1 MRGRRQNPG
10 FRHAHFWCHSP
21 FWEISFVFQPTFG
34 AIFLFY
40 RFFLLLFQPTFGAM
54 SFILSPFWCH
64 SPFLEIPFVF
74 QPNFG
79 AIFLFWRF
87 FFFFSPPLV
96 PFFSFLAHFGAIFF
110 FWRVFLLLFQP
121 TFGAISFILSPFRC
135 HFPFPF
141 SFIFSIHLNFPTQ
154 LFPSW
159 TSFYF
164 LSCLIYLVPFS
175 LS

>member
-21 FWEISFVFQPTFG
+21 LLEISFVFQPTFG
-34 AIFLFY
+34 AIFLFW
-40 RFFLLLFQPTFGAM
+40 RF
-54 SFILSPFWCH
+54 
-64 SPFLEIPFVF
+64 
-74 QPNFG
+74 
-79 AIFLFWRF
+79 F

-96 PFFSFLAHFGAIFF
+96 PFLSFLAHFGAIFF

-121 TFGAISFILSPFRC
+121 YFGAISFILSPFRC